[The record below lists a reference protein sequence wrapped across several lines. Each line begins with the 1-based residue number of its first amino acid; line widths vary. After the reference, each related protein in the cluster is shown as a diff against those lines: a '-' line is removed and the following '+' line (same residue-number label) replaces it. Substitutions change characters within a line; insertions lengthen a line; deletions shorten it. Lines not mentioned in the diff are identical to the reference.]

1 MKKYNDDGQPHNYC
15 FVLAEDEMCDSLAMV
30 AITPVAY
37 FNKEGCLSDWHIN
50 VPDPHLDQV
59 MESSFTVE
67 EWPDG
72 VSDLESMHNYMLAQ
86 GYLFDSGFA
95 AFLANCDPDNKL
107 FIPAGSLA
115 TPAPVKAKK
124 LSTDFFKNYIVTK
137 LANDYYFSEVM
148 DAYLDQPAEHASMRN
163 PKNWKRLFKQQGTI
177 ASLAG
182 IDQPNFTSFVGFALE
197 EICSGYEIQEGQTY
211 DQAYMSNTSNKIVVR
226 EFYWVGCH
234 DQDTRISFITDETDT
249 RIVAICYHID

>member
-1 MKKYNDDGQPHNYC
+1 MSNYNDNGQPSNYY
-15 FVLAEDEMCDSLAMV
+15 FVVDDVSEPGHPTVVFTPVLYWKQEQCQSDWELNISIPWLCELMESTYEILWNVPGGPKTPQDAHDLLVSAGYIYSASLAKMAGIQGSSSVVV
-30 AITPVAY
+30 AKVSTPKTA
-37 FNKEGCLSDWHIN
+37 
-50 VPDPHLDQV
+50 
-59 MESSFTVE
+59 
-67 EWPDG
+67 
-72 VSDLESMHNYMLAQ
+72 
-86 GYLFDSGFA
+86 
-95 AFLANCDPDNKL
+95 
-107 FIPAGSLA
+107 
-115 TPAPVKAKK
+115 K

-137 LANDYYFSEVM
+137 LATDYEFSEVM

-234 DQDTRISFITDETDT
+234 DQDTTISFVTDETDT

>member
-1 MKKYNDDGQPHNYC
+1 MSNYNDNGQPHNYI
-15 FVLAEDEMCDSLAMV
+15 FVVDDSEDQVEGLIVCV
-30 AITPVAY
+30 TPTDY
-37 FNKEGCLSDWHIN
+37 FKKENCLSDWELN
-50 VPDPHLDQV
+50 WKCPSW
-59 MESSFTVE
+59 ME
-67 EWPDG
+67 DAQ
-72 VSDLESMHNYMLAQ
+72 ESMYIIDASAPGALTTVQDVHNYLISIGM
-86 GYLFDSGFA
+86 GYDPAFA
-95 AFLANCDPDNKL
+95 TFLGRPVVG
-107 FIPAGSLA
+107 PAVVPS
-115 TPAPVKAKK
+115 APVKAKK

-137 LANDYYFSEVM
+137 LATDYEFSEVM
-148 DAYLDQPAEHASMRN
+148 DAYLDQPVEHASMRN
-163 PKNWKRLFKQQGTI
+163 PKHWKRLFKQQGTI

-234 DQDTRISFITDETDT
+234 DQDTRISFVTDESDT